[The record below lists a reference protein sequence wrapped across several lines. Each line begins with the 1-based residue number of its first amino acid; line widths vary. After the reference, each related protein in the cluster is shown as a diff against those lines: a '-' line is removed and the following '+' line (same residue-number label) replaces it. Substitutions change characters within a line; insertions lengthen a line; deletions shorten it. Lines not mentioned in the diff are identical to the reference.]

1 MFQIAYN
8 SGGGEPCA
16 PRPVSLDFGINFHRG
31 QAFGQSELFFLLLG
45 SWYLVFSPALIES
58 ATDATE
64 ARAALLILG
73 IVFLVLGLI
82 ALTAMIVDAILK
94 SRAPHRREQWFYWS
108 YAFIALFA
116 AALFAI
122 PATFVFPIALIAF
135 FVRPNSRFP
144 AGQTNTGV
152 NIFVTCLFSISG
164 LFALALLIFLA
175 RRIHREQLTIESS

>member
-1 MFQIAYN
+1 MRPTTSIFGFWYQL
-8 SGGGEPCA
+8 P
-16 PRPVSLDFGINFHRG
+16 PRAGVWAVGIIFSLIG
-31 QAFGQSELFFLLLG
+31 LVV
-45 SWYLVFSPALIES
+45 LVFSPALVES

-64 ARAALLILG
+64 TRAALLILG

-82 ALTAMIVDAILK
+82 ALTAMTVDAILK

-122 PATFVFPIALIAF
+122 PATLVFPITLIAF
-135 FVRPNSRFP
+135 LVRPNGLFP
-144 AGQTNTGV
+144 AGQTNTGE
-152 NIFVTCLFSISG
+152 NIFVACLFSISG

-175 RRIHREQLTIESS
+175 RRTQREQPNVESS